1 MVCRKGWGKASF
13 HCLAVLIFHNLFSL
27 LLPCRRTSENP
38 QARHCESWFLSP
50 LQAIY
55 WIHINRFPLNFG
67 WLTLSIKVHKY
78 KCFKKFFFLG
88 VPEKKKPPK
97 FLKLFTQEQP
107 EQIIFSVS
115 PNFCLSAFQ
124 TTSHDRF
131 LLHLHSSFSSSQLP
145 NCFFPLPSHRP
156 PIWHAERV
164 TSLSC
169 QLIPDPFLEE
179 GVEQHQLVP

>member
-88 VPEKKKPPK
+88 VPEKKKNNTEISKAIHPGATWTNY
-97 FLKLFTQEQP
+97 FQCQP
-107 EQIIFSVS
+107 QLLPVS
-115 PNFCLSAFQ
+115 LS
-124 TTSHDRF
+124 D
-131 LLHLHSSFSSSQLP
+131 HLSRSFSPPPPQLLLLFSTP
-145 NCFFPLPSHRP
+145 
-156 PIWHAERV
+156 
-164 TSLSC
+164 
-169 QLIPDPFLEE
+169 
-179 GVEQHQLVP
+179 